1 MPRLEDMTNTTTAK
15 RTSAVLEGGFW
26 FFVMLVPMLLGY
38 LALTLVLGMAGIGL
52 GLLLL
57 PPAAVYLRWLA
68 DLRRTKV
75 HAWRGIE
82 IPRPYRAEPEFGPG
96 FKGYWAKI
104 LFHGTD
110 PAFWRDAAWL
120 VTDPVVGALLAV
132 LPIALVAEGL
142 YGFVISALWG
152 TLVGHGF
159 NDWFGFVHVH
169 HGNEGMRWAPAALG
183 VLEIAL
189 GFAIAPKMLEWHAR
203 WSRVLLAPTPAQV
216 EARMKHLTQT
226 RADAVDTQ
234 AAELRRIERD
244 LHDGAQAR
252 LVAMGM
258 HLNAA
263 SQLLERDPAA
273 AQKLL
278 TEARDSSAKAL
289 SELRDLVRGIH
300 PPVLADRGLVDAVR
314 ATALDSPLDVQVHA
328 EVPGRLDAPLESAA
342 YFAVSEALTNVAKH
356 AHAAH
361 VWIDM
366 SVAGGLLR
374 ITVTDDGIGGAD
386 LEGGSGLRGIE
397 RRLAT
402 FDGILAL
409 SSPQGGPT
417 VVTMELPCVS
427 SSPKTSSSS
436 GTA

>member
-1 MPRLEDMTNTTTAK
+1 MTNTNK
-15 RTSAVLEGGFW
+15 RGSAVLEGGFW

-38 LALTLVLGMAGIGL
+38 IMLTLVVGLAGIGG
-52 GLLLL
+52 GLLMI
-57 PPAAVYLRWLA
+57 PPAAYYLRWLA
-68 DLRRTKV
+68 DLRRKKV
-75 HAWRGIE
+75 RQWRGIE

-96 FKGYWAKI
+96 FAGYWQRI
-104 LFHGTD
+104 RFHGTD
-110 PAFWRDAAWL
+110 PAFWRDGAW
-120 VTDPVVGALLAV
+120 VATDPVVGAGLAV
-132 LPIALVAEGL
+132 VPIGLVLEGL
-142 YGFVISALWG
+142 YGIVISAMWS
-152 TLVGHGF
+152 VFVDHGF

-169 HGNEGMRWAPAALG
+169 HGNDGMRWAPAALG

-189 GFAIAPKMLEWHAR
+189 GFAVAPKMLEWHAR

-263 SQLLERDPAA
+263 SQLMQQDPEA

-278 TEARDSSAKAL
+278 MEARDSSAKAL

-314 ATALDSPLDVQVHA
+314 ATALDSPLEIDVHA
-328 EVPGRLDAPLESAA
+328 EVPGRLDLPLESAA
-342 YFAVSEALTNVAKH
+342 YFAVSEVLTNVAKH
-356 AHAAH
+356 AHASQA
-361 VWIDM
+361 WIDM
-366 SVAGGLLR
+366 RVVGGLLK
-374 ITVTDDGIGGAD
+374 ITVSDNGIGGAD
-386 LEGGSGLRGIE
+386 ADKGSGLHGIE

-409 SSPQGGPT
+409 SSPPGGPT